1 MASVTKRGSVW
12 SVRYRVT
19 DDAGNISMKRVSGFA
34 TKEQA
39 WEQARRLERQSNAG
53 IDVHGDSMTCGQL
66 MERWFA
72 EHCVNHV
79 AATTLSKYS
88 DGIDRISKHPVYT
101 LQIKRVNAQTQKRL
115 IDDLRNGTLTGRPI
129 SMRTAMSLMEPLRL
143 SMSWGARH
151 GYIPVNPLS
160 SAQLPKTPK
169 RKQRILNQ
177 RDIDDLC
184 MSTEGHPFRIPLM
197 LALYGG
203 LRREEA
209 AGLQWENVD
218 FDRNTITIIDAT
230 TRTAS
235 GRTIHK
241 DTKNTFSRRTIS
253 MPQFVMDELKSIPK
267 TSPFVCVSRTG
278 APYAPDSYPQAL
290 KRLIHGINKQ
300 RNGTAIPPM
309 PEATYHD
316 LRHTHA
322 AMLIKLGTQPKII
335 QERLGHASIKITMDT
350 YGYLMTGLQEAVA
363 DALDTQHRVG
373 TGGHKSGH
381 TQKQGYDE

>member
-1 MASVTKRGSVW
+1 
-12 SVRYRVT
+12 
-19 DDAGNISMKRVSGFA
+19 
-34 TKEQA
+34 
-39 WEQARRLERQSNAG
+39 
-53 IDVHGDSMTCGQL
+53 MTCGQL

-88 DGIDRISKHPVYT
+88 DGIDRISKHPVYA

-143 SMSWGARH
+143 SMSWGVRH

-253 MPQFVMDELKSIPK
+253 MPQFVMDELKSVPK

-278 APYAPDSYPQAL
+278 EPYAPDSYPQAL
-290 KRLIHGINKQ
+290 KRLIQGINKQ

-373 TGGHKSGH
+373 TGGHKSGNM
-381 TQKQGYDE
+381 QKQGYDE

>member
-39 WEQARRLERQSNAG
+39 WEQARRLERLSNAG

-143 SMSWGARH
+143 SMSD
-151 GYIPVNPLS
+151 
-160 SAQLPKTPK
+160 TP
-169 RKQRILNQ
+169 
-177 RDIDDLC
+177 
-184 MSTEGHPFRIPLM
+184 
-197 LALYGG
+197 
-203 LRREEA
+203 
-209 AGLQWENVD
+209 
-218 FDRNTITIIDAT
+218 
-230 TRTAS
+230 
-235 GRTIHK
+235 
-241 DTKNTFSRRTIS
+241 
-253 MPQFVMDELKSIPK
+253 
-267 TSPFVCVSRTG
+267 
-278 APYAPDSYPQAL
+278 
-290 KRLIHGINKQ
+290 
-300 RNGTAIPPM
+300 
-309 PEATYHD
+309 
-316 LRHTHA
+316 
-322 AMLIKLGTQPKII
+322 
-335 QERLGHASIKITMDT
+335 
-350 YGYLMTGLQEAVA
+350 
-363 DALDTQHRVG
+363 
-373 TGGHKSGH
+373 
-381 TQKQGYDE
+381 